1 MLKIGMTPI
10 CNSHLF
16 EQAALPLLSAQV
28 DAMIGTQQQNHK
40 TMHY

>member
-16 EQAALPLLSAQV
+16 EQALPLLSAQV
-28 DAMIGTQQQNHK
+28 DAMIGMQQQNRK